1 MLQTSVKLDRYLSF
15 AGLDCDERASQL
27 LSRVRQ
33 HLAGKESHWR
43 DFFETRLSEAKR
55 RGEDDLYLVGS
66 QVNVLRDFFADFQDE
81 DGIELLE
88 ALEEECC

>member
-1 MLQTSVKLDRYLSF
+1 MLQTSIKIDRYLSF

-27 LSRVRQ
+27 LDRVRQ
-33 HLAGKESHWR
+33 HLKGKESRWR

-66 QVNVLRDFFADFQDE
+66 QVNVLRDFFAEFQDE
-81 DGIELLE
+81 EGIQLLE